1 MDLVLSIVAVA
12 EGCDPGNNR
21 DIWAVLGLLLDCTL
35 ALDLCWKSCVL
46 QVFGYTKYPMFQC
59 IYLWRCLYGI
69 NDSYLNILPEFDR
82 GICIVSLFSERGARW
97 GER

>member
-21 DIWAVLGLLLDCTL
+21 DIRAVLGLLLDCTL

-46 QVFGYTKYPMFQC
+46 QVFG
-59 IYLWRCLYGI
+59 
-69 NDSYLNILPEFDR
+69 ILSIWCSNVSICGDV
-82 GICIVSLFSERGARW
+82 CIVLMTAI
-97 GER
+97 

>member
-35 ALDLCWKSCVL
+35 ALDLC
-46 QVFGYTKYPMFQC
+46 
-59 IYLWRCLYGI
+59 
-69 NDSYLNILPEFDR
+69 
-82 GICIVSLFSERGARW
+82 
-97 GER
+97 